1 MLGEPVG
8 PEDPTGTFFF
18 FLFFVAGILGENLVI
33 PPAATKSVTGFVAI
47 NGAALMLAMSA
58 FGGIIGY
65 IKYMRLI

>member
-1 MLGEPVG
+1 MV
-8 PEDPTGTFFF
+8 TAGTFA
-18 FLFFVAGILGENLVI
+18 LGIWSLVAGILGETLVI

>member
-1 MLGEPVG
+1 MV
-8 PEDPTGTFFF
+8 TAGTFA
-18 FLFFVAGILGENLVI
+18 LGIWSLVAGILGENLVI
-33 PPAATKSVTGFVAI
+33 PPAASKSVTGFVAI